1 MTEKDKLRIE
11 ALRLLRCETQNDCLD
26 IIKIYLDFLFMVIR
40 DHQMDRVDSLALAEA
55 RIINQ
60 MIFTKLAQLREA
72 TNGIEYKFEDSHL
85 NNIIDPTIIAS
96 NTRNIYE
103 TVALFN
109 LIFVNTK
116 SQDEQNILYNLWVH
130 SGLKYR
136 QRFENLAHSE
146 ENREKLESEREQI
159 QQLVQEIKDTNLY
172 KSLDERNQGK
182 IDTKIRDKDYKISF
196 DGTTVIFL
204 SWQELIKPLG
214 LKVNILDNIYNYF
227 SLYTH
232 PTNVAVFQF
241 SAMFKNEDRAWI
253 ELSTFNLK
261 IAIML
266 TSIFIADYIS
276 VFPQVKTS
284 FEKLGIREQI
294 AINWQNVF
302 ARGQEYRINDCLD
315 KIE

>member
-11 ALRLLRCETQNDCLD
+11 ALRLLRCDTQNDYLD

-72 TNGIEYKFEDSHL
+72 TNGIEYEFENSHL

-136 QRFENLAHSE
+136 QRFENLARSE
-146 ENREKLESEREQI
+146 ENREKLESE
-159 QQLVQEIKDTNLY
+159 
-172 KSLDERNQGK
+172 
-182 IDTKIRDKDYKISF
+182 
-196 DGTTVIFL
+196 
-204 SWQELIKPLG
+204 
-214 LKVNILDNIYNYF
+214 
-227 SLYTH
+227 
-232 PTNVAVFQF
+232 
-241 SAMFKNEDRAWI
+241 
-253 ELSTFNLK
+253 
-261 IAIML
+261 
-266 TSIFIADYIS
+266 
-276 VFPQVKTS
+276 
-284 FEKLGIREQI
+284 
-294 AINWQNVF
+294 
-302 ARGQEYRINDCLD
+302 
-315 KIE
+315 

>member
-1 MTEKDKLRIE
+1 MEKGILRME
-11 ALRLLRCETQNDCLD
+11 ASRLLRCETQKDCLD
-26 IIKIYLDFLFMVIR
+26 VIEIYLNFLFIVIR
-40 DHQMDRVDSLALAEA
+40 DHQMDEVDSLAKAEA

-60 MIFTKLAQLREA
+60 MMFTKIAQLKE
-72 TNGIEYKFEDSHL
+72 TVKGIEYQYQDSHL
-85 NNIIDPTIIAS
+85 NNIIDPTIVAS

-116 SQDEQNILYNLWVH
+116 SSDEQLILYNLWVH

-136 QRFENLAHSE
+136 QRFENLARSE
-146 ENREKLESEREQI
+146 ENKEKLDSEKKEI
-159 QQLVQEIKDTNLY
+159 DKLIEEIKNTDLY
-172 KSLDERNQGK
+172 KSLDEKNQGK
-182 IDTKIRDKDYKISF
+182 IDTKIKEKDYKINF
-196 DGTTVIFL
+196 NEKNIEFL
-204 SWQELIKPLG
+204 SWQDLTKTLG
-214 LKVNILDNIYNYF
+214 LQINTLDNIYNYF

-241 SAMFKNEDRAWI
+241 TAMFKDEDKAWI

-266 TSIFIADYIS
+266 TSIFIADYIWL
-276 VFPQVKTS
+276 FPKVKAS

-302 ARGQEYRINDCLD
+302 SRGEENKINDCLEQI
-315 KIE
+315 K